1 MLLAHT
7 WTHCVSRIT
16 PGNQMTI
23 VDTIAD
29 DINDT
34 IRIQYR
40 TGGSF
45 TESEVDTLI
54 EQALADIEPSVIS
67 FSEVSEL
74 IDYNLIGS

>member
-45 TESEVDTLI
+45 SEQEVDTLI
-54 EQALADIEPSVIS
+54 EQALADIDPATIS
-67 FSEVSEL
+67 YSEVNEL
-74 IDYNLIGS
+74 IDYNLIEA

>member
-1 MLLAHT
+1 MCGAYTGEH
-7 WTHCVSRIT
+7 
-16 PGNQMTI
+16 
-23 VDTIAD
+23 DTVTSSNTSDYILSIAD

-54 EQALADIEPSVIS
+54 LQALSDFEPSVIS
-67 FSEVSEL
+67 HSEVSEH
-74 IDYNLIGS
+74 IDYTLIW

>member
-1 MLLAHT
+1 
-7 WTHCVSRIT
+7 
-16 PGNQMTI
+16 MTI
-23 VDTIAD
+23 PTTQAYVDTIAD

-45 TESEVDTLI
+45 TEQEVHTLI
-54 EQALADIEPSVIS
+54 EQALTDIEPSVIS

-74 IDYNLIGS
+74 IDYNLIW